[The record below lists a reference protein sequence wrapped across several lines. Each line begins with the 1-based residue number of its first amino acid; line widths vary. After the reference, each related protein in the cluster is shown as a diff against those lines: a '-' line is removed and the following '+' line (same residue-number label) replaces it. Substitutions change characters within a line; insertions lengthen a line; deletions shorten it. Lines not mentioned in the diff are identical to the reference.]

1 MKYYT
6 LYDWS
11 SHLEMVLNGNTLC
24 LQERIH
30 IQHEARCEITYYS
43 AGNNRFVFMTS
54 FLAMLRHRE
63 GHRLSGDP

>member
-11 SHLEMVLNGNTLC
+11 SHLEMVLNGNTLFAG
-24 LQERIH
+24 RIH
-30 IQHEARCEITYYS
+30 IQQEARCEITYYS
-43 AGNNRFVFMTS
+43 ASNNRFVFMTS
-54 FLAMLRHRE
+54 FLAMLRHLE